1 MRITKRGGKGGRL
14 VTTRGRQSL
23 DAFRYGWHLALVLAL
38 LWIGLTG
45 GRDWLFGAAVVTLA
59 VFVSRNLA
67 PMERPHF
74 SLTGLLRFLA
84 HFLFASLRGGTDI
97 ARRAFDPRLP
107 LEITNWKHHFRIP
120 RGQPRTVL
128 VATISL
134 LPGTLSR
141 GLGRDWVLVNSIAG
155 DRRREVE
162 ILEQL
167 VAAMFRINLE
177 DAHG

>member
-1 MRITKRGGKGGRL
+1 MSTTARRIHNAL
-14 VTTRGRQSL
+14 H
-23 DAFRYGWHLALVLAL
+23 YGWHLAVVLAL

-45 GRDWLFGAAVVTLA
+45 GRDWLFGAAVVALS
-59 VFVSRNLA
+59 VFASRSLA

-74 SLTGLLRFLA
+74 SLSGLLRFLG
-84 HFLFASLRGGTDI
+84 HFLLASLLGGTDI
-97 ARRAFDPRLP
+97 ARRALDPRLP

-120 RGQPRTVL
+120 SGQPRTVL

-141 GLGRDWVLVNSIAG
+141 RLGQDWVLVNSIAG
-155 DRRREVE
+155 DRRHEVDK
-162 ILEQL
+162 LERL

-177 DAHG
+177 DDHG

>member
-1 MRITKRGGKGGRL
+1 M
-14 VTTRGRQSL
+14 VTTRARRIRDTL
-23 DAFRYGWHLALVLAL
+23 RYGWHLALVLAL

-45 GRDWLFGAAVVTLA
+45 GRDWLFGAAVVALA
-59 VFVSRNLA
+59 VFVSRSLA

-74 SLTGLLRFLA
+74 SLSGLLRFLG
-84 HFLFASLRGGTDI
+84 HFLFASLQGGIDI

-120 RGQPRTVL
+120 PGQPRTVL

-141 GLGRDWVLVNSIAG
+141 GLGSDWVLVNSIAG
-155 DRRREVE
+155 DRRHEVE
-162 ILEQL
+162 KLERL
-167 VAAMFRINLE
+167 TAAMFRIDLE
-177 DAHG
+177 EDHE